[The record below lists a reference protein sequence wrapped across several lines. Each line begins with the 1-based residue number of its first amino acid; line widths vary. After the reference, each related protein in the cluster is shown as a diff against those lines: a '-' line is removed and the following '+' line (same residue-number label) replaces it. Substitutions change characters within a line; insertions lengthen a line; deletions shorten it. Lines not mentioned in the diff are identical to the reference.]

1 MVYVSNIPTVNGA
14 SKPGRTVPI
23 GMYFPAPAHKL
34 PVRPRKEPTLKF
46 VSTEINTD
54 SHALMFYG
62 NAEQYAVKPIDYIDD
77 DFKLITFKPEGN
89 TRETYREESKKES
102 FIYPLRFTV
111 GQEPGSTRL
120 KAHLVAIGNKSTL
133 ERLKSAYETIVAHAK
148 PIHSSYPV
156 TAVLLHLAKNE
167 PHSMSSQQLQELEQ
181 QPVTPATLK
190 SALKTLQAENA
201 HIPTSTL
208 IHCHVPQRSTNRL
221 LYGGLWLHQGEC
233 LRVTFQ
239 ESPSEPELYWVSY
252 ENYGRLSVRTSA
264 GDVNDTW
271 RDAELE
277 FDSDSTITFCDA
289 STYKGRNVMTVE
301 VMPSIC
307 STPAPASLPRIYVPD
322 NGEWKEVPKFQYM
335 TAPHVTQS

>member
-1 MVYVSNIPTVNGA
+1 M
-14 SKPGRTVPI
+14 
-23 GMYFPAPAHKL
+23 
-34 PVRPRKEPTLKF
+34 KF
-46 VSTEINTD
+46 VSTEINID

-62 NAEQYAVKPIDYIDD
+62 DAEQYAVKPIEYIDD

-102 FIYPLRFTV
+102 FIYPLRFTA
-111 GQEPGSTRL
+111 GQKPGSTSL
-120 KAHLVAIGNKSTL
+120 KAHLVAIGDKSTL
-133 ERLKSAYETIVAHAK
+133 ERLKSAYETIATHAK
-148 PIHSSYPV
+148 PIRSSYPV

-167 PHSMSSQQLQELEQ
+167 PHSMSNQQLQELEH
-181 QPVTPATLK
+181 QPITPEAPKNTLK
-190 SALKTLQAENA
+190 ALQADNTR
-201 HIPTSTL
+201 IPTSDL

-239 ESPSEPELYWVSY
+239 ESPSEPEFYWVGT
-252 ENYGRLSVRTSA
+252 EKYGRLSINTKA

-277 FDSDSTITFCDA
+277 FDSDSSITFCDYRA
-289 STYKGRNVMTVE
+289 RNIKTVE

-307 STPAPASLPRIYVPD
+307 STPAPASIPRIYAPN
-322 NGEWKEVPKFQYM
+322 NGEWKEIPRHPYIPVPQN
-335 TAPHVTQS
+335 PQS

>member
-1 MVYVSNIPTVNGA
+1 M
-14 SKPGRTVPI
+14 
-23 GMYFPAPAHKL
+23 
-34 PVRPRKEPTLKF
+34 KF
-46 VSTEINTD
+46 VSAEINTD

-120 KAHLVAIGNKSTL
+120 KAHLVAIGDKNTL
-133 ERLKSAYETIVAHAK
+133 ELLKSAYETIAAHAK
-148 PIHSSYPV
+148 PIRSSYPV

-167 PHSMSSQQLQELEQ
+167 PHNMSDQQLQELER
-181 QPVTPATLK
+181 QPRTPD
-190 SALKTLQAENA
+190 ALKNILKALQAENTR
-201 HIPTSTL
+201 IPTSDL
-208 IHCHVPQRSTNRL
+208 IRCHVPQRSTNRL

-233 LRVTFQ
+233 LRVTFK
-239 ESPSEPELYWVSY
+239 ESPSEPEFYWVGT
-252 ENYGRLSVRTSA
+252 EKYGRLPINTRA
-264 GDVNDTW
+264 GDVNNTW

-277 FDSDSTITFCDA
+277 FDSDSTVTLCDS
-289 STYKGRNVMTVE
+289 STYKGRNVETVE

-307 STPAPASLPRIYVPD
+307 STPAPASLPRIYAPN
-322 NGEWKEVPKFQYM
+322 NGEWKEIPQHTYIPVP
-335 TAPHVTQS
+335 PNPQS

>member
-1 MVYVSNIPTVNGA
+1 M
-14 SKPGRTVPI
+14 
-23 GMYFPAPAHKL
+23 
-34 PVRPRKEPTLKF
+34 KF

-120 KAHLVAIGNKSTL
+120 KPHLVAIGDKNTL
-133 ERLKSAYETIVAHAK
+133 ELLKSAYETIAAHAK
-148 PIHSSYPV
+148 PIRSSYPV

-167 PHSMSSQQLQELEQ
+167 PHNMSDQQLQELER
-181 QPVTPATLK
+181 QPITPD
-190 SALKTLQAENA
+190 ALKNILKALQAENTR
-201 HIPTSTL
+201 IPTSDL
-208 IHCHVPQRSTNRL
+208 IRCHVPQRSTNRL

-233 LRVTFQ
+233 LRVTFK
-239 ESPSEPELYWVSY
+239 ESPSEPEFYWVGT
-252 ENYGRLSVRTSA
+252 EKYGRLSINTRA
-264 GDVNDTW
+264 GDVNNTW

-277 FDSDSTITFCDA
+277 FDSDSTVTLCDS
-289 STYKGRNVMTVE
+289 STYKGRNVETVE

-307 STPAPASLPRIYVPD
+307 STPAPASLPRIYAPN
-322 NGEWKEVPKFQYM
+322 NGEWKEIPQHTYIPVPQTPKARRGTIFPK
-335 TAPHVTQS
+335 PHNSKENPYEQ